1 MKTLDAYIRHSV
13 LFGMLVVL
21 LVLLPLVA
29 FLILPDELDN
39 VGTGRYSL
47 GDAFTL
53 IALSLPAYGY
63 QIFPIAAMIGSLQGL
78 GGLAVHS
85 ELIAMRAAG
94 ISVSRIVWSVLKA
107 GLLAAAF
114 AVLVGEV
121 IAPMAEEKGAQLR
134 AEVLSEGIAFK
145 GRYGF
150 WARDGESY
158 INIREIMPGGRL
170 RDIYIY
176 EFDDNKRLK
185 VSTHARAAFYTGNAW
200 RLSDLKQSRLSDAG
214 VEMESSRQAVWGS
227 LLDPGMLSLLV
238 VDPHTLP
245 VWGLYRYI
253 GFMQDNG
260 LSAISYQVAFWG
272 KLAMPLVILA
282 MMFLSVPLLFG
293 TLRSGGIGQR
303 IFVGVLI
310 GIGFYVL
317 SKALS
322 QLSVVYTVSPLLT
335 SLAPAF
341 ICIVVASLILR
352 RI

>member
-1 MKTLDAYIRHSV
+1 MNTLDAYIRRAV
-13 LFGMLVVL
+13 LFGTSMVL
-21 LVLLPLVA
+21 LVLLPLVG

-47 GDAFTL
+47 GDAFTF
-53 IALSLPAYGY
+53 IALSLPAYAY

-78 GGLAVHS
+78 GILAAHS
-85 ELIAMRAAG
+85 ELTAMRAAG
-94 ISVSRIVWSVLKA
+94 VSVARIVWSVLKA
-107 GLLAAAF
+107 GLLAAVI
-114 AVLVGEV
+114 AVLVGEFIV
-121 IAPMAEEKGAQLR
+121 PLAEEKGAQLK
-134 AEVLSEGIAFK
+134 AEALSQGVSFK

-176 EFDDNKRLK
+176 EFDANKRLK
-185 VSTHARAAFYTGNAW
+185 VSTHAKAAFYTGNAW
-200 RLSDLKQSRLSDAG
+200 RLSDLKQSRISDEG
-214 VEMESSRQAVWGS
+214 VEMESARQAVWAS

-238 VDPHTLP
+238 VDPYALP

-260 LSAISYQVAFWG
+260 LNAINYQVAMWG

-293 TLRSGGIGQR
+293 TLRSGGVGQR

-310 GIGFYVL
+310 SIGFYVL

-322 QLSVVYTVSPLLT
+322 QLSVVYAVSPQLT

-341 ICIVVASLILR
+341 ISIAAASLILR
-352 RI
+352 RV